1 MQNRKVAKKEGY
13 RNGGS
18 RTGGMQERRVQDRRD
33 AEQERCWKRG
43 MQEKREEGKEG
54 RTKIGMKLSLIH
66 N

>member
-33 AEQERCWKRG
+33 TEQERCWKRG

-54 RTKIGMKLSLIH
+54 
-66 N
+66 